1 MKVPKYLFIFLLF
14 IFLNIFYL
22 EDAKKVIIWTEEN
35 FINRLDKD
43 SRQKLIE
50 NFNSEIKSYLDH
62 FDIEEDFFN
71 DDERSIILDFILSE
85 GIDLQNFHRLS
96 DWLKPTFLLVKYF
109 VNLNKQFRK
118 FIQKMN

>member
-1 MKVPKYLFIFLLF
+1 MNPWFL
-14 IFLNIFYL
+14 FLNS

-43 SRQKLIE
+43 ARQKLIE

-71 DDERSIILDFILSE
+71 PEERNIILDFILSE
-85 GIDLQNFHRLS
+85 GTD
-96 DWLKPTFLLVKYF
+96 
-109 VNLNKQFRK
+109 
-118 FIQKMN
+118 